1 MQVNIYN
8 YYYHDTRTG
17 YGYENKM
24 SKTSVILYIEVRK
37 NTSLVLILLLH
48 LFIDKH
54 LMMFCSAWKTCV
66 TYSVSHNSIHHPKF
80 SGNQGN
86 HHNFV
91 SILVAHK
98 LWLIWIRD
106 EAKKIYMV
114 VRHKNAFFEFLALF
128 WAYIRQPD
136 NHIGWATL
144 LPFALI
150 YP

>member
-1 MQVNIYN
+1 MFIVSKYTNLQVNIYN

-37 NTSLVLILLLH
+37 NTSLVLILSLH

-54 LMMFCSAWKTCV
+54 LRMFCSAWKTCV
-66 TYSVSHNSIHHPKF
+66 TYSVSHNSIHHPEF

-91 SILVAHK
+91 TIFCCDWFELAMKSK
-98 LWLIWIRD
+98 LYIPSTLNI
-106 EAKKIYMV
+106 
-114 VRHKNAFFEFLALF
+114 ALLQ
-128 WAYIRQPD
+128 WHTHLNVCAVK
-136 NHIGWATL
+136 
-144 LPFALI
+144 
-150 YP
+150 